1 MGSTLISQAGLALW
15 VAASVV
21 ALAGCSSLGE
31 HKSAHMLRIAAEE
44 NAASAEQA
52 LADAGF
58 ASAVANALEKIAAR
72 GQSFDVDPDDISA
85 RKGITGM
92 LLPGSDAT
100 SGSGEVITSQS
111 SRDGGYVTSSLP
123 WRNDTGQLEFYVEI
137 APNLQPDPVVSPTR
151 YVDTSYRQGEFEGF
165 TTSYGPIETHRLGAG
180 WQAFQATNVYEGGG
194 TLTIR
199 FHTDADHADALGR
212 PWANQVF
219 LRPEARHDIVLNDIP
234 SLPAGQD
241 WRSISLSSDGLAGSL
256 NGVEGRFSCPSDSA
270 CSLDNERL
278 PPGWEG
284 YHAGYDSSNLV
295 IFTPADG
302 GLPARLRGSDSQA
315 VPPGDYLSFGT
326 WLYVPLDASD
336 VGAFDI
342 GVFAAGRDP
351 FSENNLLALT
361 GTATYIGKAAGIYAA
376 AAYPATHYFYAAVEL
391 TADFGT
397 ASELGAVGGE
407 VSEFAL
413 DSGEPAPLNQL
424 RLLPVSWRNGA
435 GIANIFPS
443 NESGGA
449 ALPGGWIEGYT
460 AADGGWLGVWSGRF
474 FGNGLTAADVPDS
487 YAEHPGSFAGT
498 FGATD
503 GNHSVA
509 GSFGAH
515 KADRQD

>member
-21 ALAGCSSLGE
+21 ALAGCSNSGGN
-31 HKSAHMLRIAAEE
+31 KSAHMLRTAAEKK
-44 NAASAEQA
+44 AASAEQA
-52 LADAGF
+52 LADARF
-58 ASAVANALEKIAAR
+58 ASAVANALEKIVAR
-72 GQSFDVDPDDISA
+72 GQRFEVDPDDISA
-85 RKGITGM
+85 RKGTTGI

-111 SRDGGYVTSSLP
+111 SREGGHVTSSLP
-123 WRNDTGQLEFYVEI
+123 WRNDTGQLEFYVET
-137 APNLQPDPVVSPTR
+137 APNLQPDSGVSSTR

-165 TTSYGPIETHRLGAG
+165 TTSYGPTETQGLGEG
-180 WQAFQATNVYEGGG
+180 WQGFQATNLYEDGG

-199 FHTDADHADALGR
+199 FHTDAEHADALGR
-212 PWANQVF
+212 PWANEVF
-219 LRPEARHDIVLNDIP
+219 VRPETRHDIVLNDIP

-241 WRSISLSSDGLAGSL
+241 WRSVSLPADGLAGSL

-278 PPGWEG
+278 LPDWEG
-284 YHAGYDSSNLV
+284 YHAGYDASNSV

-302 GLPARLRGSDSQA
+302 SMPTRLRGSDSQA
-315 VPPGDYLSFGT
+315 VPPGDYLSLGS
-326 WLYVPLDASD
+326 WLYVPPQVTD
-336 VGAFDI
+336 VAAFEI

-351 FSENNLLALT
+351 FAEDSLSALT
-361 GTATYIGKAAGIYAA
+361 GTATYAGRAAGIYAA
-376 AAYPATHYFYAAVEL
+376 AAYPATHHFYAAVEL

-397 ASELGAVGGE
+397 AGEFGAVGGE
-407 VSEFAL
+407 VSDFAL
-413 DSGEPAPLNQL
+413 DNGEATPLSEL
-424 RLLPVSWRNGA
+424 RLLPVSWRNGT
-435 GIANIFPS
+435 GVSNIFPS
-443 NESGGA
+443 HESGGA

-460 AADGGWLGVWSGRF
+460 AADGGWLGVWGGRF

-487 YAEHPGSFAGT
+487 YAEHPGSIAGT

-515 KADRQD
+515 KASRQD